1 MQSRVLVSV
10 ATLFAVVATA
20 CAPAAAPSPTAAP
33 AATNPPAAATTA
45 PAAVPAATKP
55 AAAGATAAPAAAAA
69 APSPAVKPTAAATP
83 AAGVA
88 ATASKKPRGDIR
100 IAFVVGS
107 LDNPYW
113 ITMRDAATAEAAK
126 EGIQLTYLG
135 IPKEAD
141 IDRQIAIVEDMITQK
156 VDVLVLAPA
165 GSKELIPA
173 IQQANAANIPVICVD
188 RGAEGGKLL
197 TVIATDNVQGA
208 KLGAEYL
215 AKALGGKG
223 NVAILEGIQ
232 AIAPGRDRRQ
242 GANEG
247 FAESPGIKV
256 VASQPAE
263 WRQDLGESAT
273 ENILTANPDLN
284 GLFASNDQMGLGA
297 VQAIAA
303 AGKSDQVKVVGYDA
317 IDPALQDVKDG
328 KMIATVKQFPEKM
341 GELGVQY
348 AVRAADGDTSFP
360 EFIDSGVTVVDNTN
374 VDQYLKK

>member
-1 MQSRVLVSV
+1 MQFRVLISS
-10 ATLFAVVATA
+10 ATLLAIIATA

-33 AATNPPAAATTA
+33 AATKPAAPAATTA
-45 PAAVPAATKP
+45 PAVAPAATKP
-55 AAAGATAAPAAAAA
+55 AAAAAAA
-69 APSPAVKPTAAATP
+69 APSPAVKPTAAGTP
-83 AAGVA
+83 AAGA
-88 ATASKKPRGDIR
+88 ASTAAKKPRGDIR

-113 ITMRDAATAEAAK
+113 ITMRDAATAEATK

-173 IQQANAANIPVICVD
+173 IQQANTANIPVICVD

-197 TVIATDNVQGA
+197 TVIATDNVKGA

-215 AKALGGKG
+215 AKTLGGKG

-247 FAESPGIKV
+247 FAESTGIKV

-263 WRQDLGESAT
+263 WRQDLGQSAT

-303 AGKSDQVKVVGYDA
+303 AGKTDQVKVVGYDA
-317 IDPALQDVKDG
+317 IDPAMQAVKDG

-348 AVRAADGDTSFP
+348 AVRAADGDTNFP
-360 EFIDSGVTVVDNTN
+360 EFIDSGVTVVDTSN